1 MRDLVL
7 TQDEVDG
14 VVAGLLIS
22 NAASAGTARLSDW
35 LKNNAKNQGRRQ
47 ASELLRNRQ

>member
-22 NAASAGTARLSDW
+22 NAASAGAPRLSDW
-35 LKNNAKNQGRRQ
+35 LKNNAENQGRRQ